1 MQVSVFDRM
10 EIMDSRRTNDGF
22 LATKGRISK
31 TGIYEYRKGEV
42 GAAGNPNDIVKIYRS
57 EDAVFSDESMATFAH
72 RPITLNHPP
81 VMVDAQNWK
90 RYAVGQAGSK
100 VRRDGDFVE
109 VDMLLLDGS
118 AISAVEG
125 GAMISPG
132 YVAEVDMTPGHTPEG
147 EHFDGQMIG
156 PFRGNHIAVLTGRGR
171 GGPECRIGD
180 AWPMEDHH
188 TPPKKETRMSTL
200 MLDGLKVD
208 LSDAEAVT
216 AAVKKLT
223 DAKDAAESATA
234 KAISDKA
241 TAEAAVATAAAAHVT
256 AIEAKDAEIATLTA
270 TNATLTTELD
280 DARDPAKLRDAA
292 AEYGATVAKAKALGA
307 TVTDADSV
315 ATVKRNAV
323 NAKLGD
329 VAKDWTDAQ
338 VDVSF
343 ATLTASVKDAAP
355 IDPYR
360 AAMTDRNV
368 VDFTDAAGKA
378 KAAREKMIA
387 EMTAPRGEAK

>member
-1 MQVSVFDRM
+1 LQVSVFDRM

-132 YVAEVDMTPGHTPEG
+132 YVAEVDMTPGQTPEG
-147 EHFDGQMIG
+147 EHFDGQMVG

-180 AWPMEDHH
+180 AWPMEDHR
-188 TPPKKETRMSTL
+188 TPPKKDTRMSTL

-223 DAKDAAESATA
+223 DAKDAADARAEKAEKALTDAEAKAATDLKDANDRADKAEASEATA
-234 KAISDKA
+234 KKELADSK
-241 TAEAAVATAAAAHVT
+241 VT
-256 AIEAKDAEIATLTA
+256 PEQ
-270 TNATLTTELD
+270 
-280 DARDPAKLRDAA
+280 LRDAA
-292 AEYGATVAKAKALGA
+292 KAYAKVVDGAAKIAADFKIEDSMTEAEIKKGAVLVALG
-307 TVTDADSV
+307 DAYKDKSDAFFDAAFEIEVGKVKV
-315 ATVKRNAV
+315 ADK
-323 NAKLGD
+323 
-329 VAKDWTDAQ
+329 
-338 VDVSF
+338 
-343 ATLTASVKDAAP
+343 AP
-355 IDPYR
+355 IDPFR
-360 AAMTDRNV
+360 DAMAHRDV
-368 VDFTDAAGKA
+368 VDFADAAAKA
-378 KAAREKMIA
+378 KTAREKMIA